1 VDEALIE
8 NFRRIYS
15 AVQRG
20 DSAELETSLTHDIE
34 WVLPETVPW
43 GGRHH
48 GPLGVEAVFEIYR
61 DHVDGL
67 WADPDEF
74 LDAGERVVVL
84 SRVGGRARS
93 SGRGF
98 EVPFAH
104 IWGLTDGVP
113 SGFRAYFDT
122 APIMAALRDEAT

>member
-43 GGRHH
+43 GGTHH

-84 SRVGGRARS
+84 GRVGGRARS
-93 SGRGF
+93 SGQQF